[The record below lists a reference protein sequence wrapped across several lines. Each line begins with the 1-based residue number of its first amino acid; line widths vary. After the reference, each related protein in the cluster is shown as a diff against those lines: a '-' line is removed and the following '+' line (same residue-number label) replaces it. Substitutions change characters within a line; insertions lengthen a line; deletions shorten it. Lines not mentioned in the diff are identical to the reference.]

1 MIAPTSIEGAAKLF
15 YQAKINTG
23 DLMKKVFREY
33 IRREWEEN
41 PNQYPGN
48 NGTYRFVLGKPD
60 SATLVEFWIGTGESL
75 DGKTVFGGKDE
86 FTTTTY
92 EWLDT
97 LLDVQSLPHEDDV
110 TYVNFFVPSFVGPA
124 ILLRDKATAI
134 QSWKEMTA
142 VGYERFL

>member
-1 MIAPTSIEGAAKLF
+1 MIAPTSIDGAAKLF

-23 DLMKKVFREY
+23 DLMKKVFKEY
-33 IRREWEEN
+33 IRRTWEEN
-41 PNQYPGN
+41 PAQYTGN

-60 SATLVEFWIGTGESL
+60 SATLVEFWINEYE
-75 DGKTVFGGKDE
+75 KK

-97 LLDVQSLPHEDDV
+97 LLDVQSLPCEDDV
-110 TYVNFFVPSFVGPA
+110 AYVNFFVPSFVGHA
-124 ILLRDKATAI
+124 IPLRDKATAI

>member
-1 MIAPTSIEGAAKLF
+1 MIAPTSMDGAAKLF

-23 DLMKKVFREY
+23 DLMKKVFRQY
-33 IRREWEEN
+33 IQRTWEEN
-41 PNQYPGN
+41 PNQFPGN
-48 NGTYRFVLGKPD
+48 NGVYRFVLGKPD
-60 SATLVEFWIGTGESL
+60 SATLVEFWINESER
-75 DGKTVFGGKDE
+75 K

-110 TYVNFFVPSFVGPA
+110 AYVNFFVPSFVGHA
-124 ILLRDKATAI
+124 IPLRDKATAV

>member
-1 MIAPTSIEGAAKLF
+1 MIAPTSMDGAAKLF

-23 DLMKKVFREY
+23 DLMKKVFRQY

-41 PNQYPGN
+41 PNQFPGN

-60 SATLVEFWIGTGESL
+60 SATLVEFWINESER
-75 DGKTVFGGKDE
+75 K

-110 TYVNFFVPSFVGPA
+110 TYVNFMVPSFVGPA
-124 ILLRDKATAI
+124 ILLRDKAKAVE
-134 QSWKEMTA
+134 SWKEMTA

>member
-1 MIAPTSIEGAAKLF
+1 MIAPTSIDGAAKLF

-23 DLMKKVFREY
+23 DLMKKVFKDY
-33 IRREWEEN
+33 IRRTWEEN
-41 PNQYPGN
+41 MNQFPGN
-48 NGTYRFVLGKPD
+48 NGIHRFVLGKPD
-60 SATLVEFWIGTGESL
+60 SATLVEFWINEYE
-75 DGKTVFGGKDE
+75 KK

-97 LLDVQSLPHEDDV
+97 LLEIQSLPCEDDV
-110 TYVNFFVPSFVGPA
+110 AYVNFNVPSFVGPA
-124 ILLRDKATAI
+124 IPLRDKATAI

>member
-33 IRREWEEN
+33 IRKTWEEN

-60 SATLVEFWIGTGESL
+60 SATLVEFWIVG
-75 DGKTVFGGKDE
+75 DE
-86 FTTTTY
+86 QDDHCTTTTH

-97 LLDVQSLPHEDDV
+97 LLDVQSLPHEDDL
-110 TYVNFFVPSFVGPA
+110 TYVNFMVPSFVGHA
-124 ILLRDKATAI
+124 IPLRDKATAV

>member
-1 MIAPTSIEGAAKLF
+1 MIAPTSLDGAAKLF

-33 IRREWEEN
+33 IRKTWEEN

-48 NGTYRFVLGKPD
+48 NGTYRFVLAKPD
-60 SATLVEFWIGTGESL
+60 SATLVEFWIVG
-75 DGKTVFGGKDE
+75 DE
-86 FTTTTY
+86 QDDHCTTTTY
-92 EWLDT
+92 DWLDT

-110 TYVNFFVPSFVGPA
+110 TYVNFMVPSFVGPA
-124 ILLRDKATAI
+124 VPLRNKAKAVAT
-134 QSWKEMTA
+134 WKEMTA

>member
-1 MIAPTSIEGAAKLF
+1 MIAPTSLDGAAKLF

-33 IRREWEEN
+33 IRKTWEEN

-60 SATLVEFWIGTGESL
+60 SATLVEFWIVG
-75 DGKTVFGGKDE
+75 DE
-86 FTTTTY
+86 QDDHCTTTTY

-97 LLDVQSLPHEDDV
+97 LLDVQSLPHEDDL
-110 TYVNFFVPSFVGPA
+110 TYVNFMVPSFVGHA
-124 ILLRDKATAI
+124 IPLRDKATAV

>member
-1 MIAPTSIEGAAKLF
+1 MIAPASYDDLLGAAKLF

-33 IRREWEEN
+33 IRKTWEEN

-60 SATLVEFWIGTGESL
+60 SATLVEFWIGIEGDL
-75 DGKTVFGGKDE
+75 DGHDE

-92 EWLDT
+92 DWLDT
-97 LLDVQSLPHEDDV
+97 LLDFQSLPHEDDV
-110 TYVNFFVPSFVGPA
+110 TYVNFMVPSFVGPA
-124 ILLRDKATAI
+124 VPLRNKAKAVAT
-134 QSWKEMTA
+134 WKEMTA
-142 VGYERFL
+142 VVYERFL

>member
-1 MIAPTSIEGAAKLF
+1 MIAPTSLDGAAKLF

-33 IRREWEEN
+33 IRKTWEEN
-41 PNQYPGN
+41 PNQFPGN

-60 SATLVEFWIGTGESL
+60 SATLVEFWIVG
-75 DGKTVFGGKDE
+75 DE
-86 FTTTTY
+86 QDEHCTTTTH

-110 TYVNFFVPSFVGPA
+110 TYVNFMVPSFVGPA
-124 ILLRDKATAI
+124 VPLRNKATAVAT
-134 QSWKEMTA
+134 WKEMTA

>member
-1 MIAPTSIEGAAKLF
+1 MIAPTSLDGAAKLF

-33 IRREWEEN
+33 IRKTWEEN

-60 SATLVEFWIGTGESL
+60 SATLVEFWIVG
-75 DGKTVFGGKDE
+75 DE
-86 FTTTTY
+86 QDEHCTTTTH

-110 TYVNFFVPSFVGPA
+110 TYVNFMVPSFVGPA
-124 ILLRDKATAI
+124 VPLRNKAKAVAT
-134 QSWKEMTA
+134 WKEMTA

>member
-1 MIAPTSIEGAAKLF
+1 MIAPTSIDGAAKLF

-23 DLMKKVFREY
+23 DLMRKVFKEY
-33 IRREWEEN
+33 VRREWEEN

-60 SATLVEFWIGTGESL
+60 SATLVEFWINEYE
-75 DGKTVFGGKDE
+75 KE

-110 TYVNFFVPSFVGPA
+110 AYVNFFVPSFVGHA
-124 ILLRDKATAI
+124 IPLRDKATAI

>member
-1 MIAPTSIEGAAKLF
+1 MIAPTSIDGAAKLF

-23 DLMKKVFREY
+23 DLMKKVFKDY
-33 IRREWEEN
+33 IRRTWEEN
-41 PNQYPGN
+41 MNQFPGN
-48 NGTYRFVLGKPD
+48 NGIHRFVLGKPD
-60 SATLVEFWIGTGESL
+60 SATLVEFWINEYE
-75 DGKTVFGGKDE
+75 KE
-86 FTTTTY
+86 FTTTTH

-124 ILLRDKATAI
+124 ILLRDKAKAVE
-134 QSWKEMTA
+134 SWKEMTA

>member
-1 MIAPTSIEGAAKLF
+1 MIAPTSIDGAAKLF

-23 DLMKKVFREY
+23 DLMKKVFKDY
-33 IRREWEEN
+33 IRRTWEEN
-41 PNQYPGN
+41 MNQFPGN
-48 NGTYRFVLGKPD
+48 NGIHRFVLGKPD
-60 SATLVEFWIGTGESL
+60 SATLVEFWINESER
-75 DGKTVFGGKDE
+75 K

-97 LLDVQSLPHEDDV
+97 LLDVQSLPCEDDV
-110 TYVNFFVPSFVGPA
+110 AYVNFMVPSFVGHA
-124 ILLRDKATAI
+124 IPLRDKATAI

>member
-1 MIAPTSIEGAAKLF
+1 MIAPTSIDGAAKLF

-23 DLMKKVFREY
+23 DLMKKVFKDY
-33 IRREWEEN
+33 IRRTWEEN
-41 PNQYPGN
+41 MNQFPGN
-48 NGTYRFVLGKPD
+48 NGIHRFVLGKPD
-60 SATLVEFWIGTGESL
+60 SATLVEFWINEYE
-75 DGKTVFGGKDE
+75 KE

-110 TYVNFFVPSFVGPA
+110 AYVNFNVPSFVGPA
-124 ILLRDKATAI
+124 IPLRDKATAI

>member
-1 MIAPTSIEGAAKLF
+1 MIAPTSIDGAAKLF

-33 IRREWEEN
+33 IQRTWEEN

-60 SATLVEFWIGTGESL
+60 SATLVEFWINESER
-75 DGKTVFGGKDE
+75 K
-86 FTTTTY
+86 FTTTTH

-97 LLDVQSLPHEDDV
+97 LLDIQSLPHEDDV
-110 TYVNFFVPSFVGPA
+110 TYVNFFVPSFVGHA
-124 ILLRDKATAI
+124 IPLRDKATAVE
-134 QSWKEMTA
+134 SWKEMTA

>member
-1 MIAPTSIEGAAKLF
+1 MIAPTSIDGAAKLF

-23 DLMKKVFREY
+23 DLMKKVFKEY
-33 IRREWEEN
+33 IRRTWEEN
-41 PNQYPGN
+41 PAQYTGN

-60 SATLVEFWIGTGESL
+60 SATLVEFWINEYE
-75 DGKTVFGGKDE
+75 KK

-97 LLDVQSLPHEDDV
+97 LLDVQSLPCEDDV
-110 TYVNFFVPSFVGPA
+110 AYVNFMVPSFVGHA
-124 ILLRDKATAI
+124 IPLRDKATAV
-134 QSWKEMTA
+134 QVWKEMTA

>member
-1 MIAPTSIEGAAKLF
+1 MIAPTSLDGAAKLF

-33 IRREWEEN
+33 IRKTWEEN

-60 SATLVEFWIGTGESL
+60 SATLVEFWIVG
-75 DGKTVFGGKDE
+75 DE
-86 FTTTTY
+86 QDDHCTTTTY

-97 LLDVQSLPHEDDV
+97 LLDVQSLPHEDDL
-110 TYVNFFVPSFVGPA
+110 TYVNFMVPSFVGPA
-124 ILLRDKATAI
+124 IPLRDKATAVE
-134 QSWKEMTA
+134 SWKEMTA

>member
-15 YQAKINTG
+15 YQSKINTG
-23 DLMKKVFREY
+23 DLMKKVFKEY
-33 IRREWEEN
+33 IRKTWEEN
-41 PNQYPGN
+41 PHQYPGN

-60 SATLVEFWIGTGESL
+60 SATLVEFWIVG
-75 DGKTVFGGKDE
+75 DGQE
-86 FTTTTY
+86 EYTTTTY

-110 TYVNFFVPSFVGPA
+110 AYVNFFVPSFVGPA
-124 ILLRDKATAI
+124 IPLRDKATAI

>member
-1 MIAPTSIEGAAKLF
+1 MIAPTSLDGAAKLF

-33 IRREWEEN
+33 IRKTWEEN
-41 PNQYPGN
+41 PNQFPGN

-60 SATLVEFWIGTGESL
+60 SATLVEFWIVG
-75 DGKTVFGGKDE
+75 DE
-86 FTTTTY
+86 QDEHCTTTTH

-110 TYVNFFVPSFVGPA
+110 TYVNFMVPSFVGPA
-124 ILLRDKATAI
+124 VPLRNKAKAVAT
-134 QSWKEMTA
+134 WKEMTA

>member
-23 DLMKKVFREY
+23 DLMKKVFKDY
-33 IRREWEEN
+33 IRRTWEEN
-41 PNQYPGN
+41 LNQFPGN
-48 NGTYRFVLGKPD
+48 NGIHRFVLGKPD
-60 SATLVEFWIGTGESL
+60 SATLVEFWINEYE
-75 DGKTVFGGKDE
+75 KK

-110 TYVNFFVPSFVGPA
+110 TYVNFNVPSFVGPA
-124 ILLRDKATAI
+124 IPLRDKATAI

>member
-1 MIAPTSIEGAAKLF
+1 MIAPTSLDGAAKLF

-33 IRREWEEN
+33 IRKTWEEN
-41 PNQYPGN
+41 PNQFPGN

-60 SATLVEFWIGTGESL
+60 SATLVEFWIVG
-75 DGKTVFGGKDE
+75 DE
-86 FTTTTY
+86 QDEHCTTTTH

-97 LLDVQSLPHEDDV
+97 LLDVQSLPHEDDL
-110 TYVNFFVPSFVGPA
+110 TYVNFMVPSFVGHALP
-124 ILLRDKATAI
+124 LRDKATAV

>member
-1 MIAPTSIEGAAKLF
+1 MIAPTSIDGAAKLF

-33 IRREWEEN
+33 IQRTWEEN
-41 PNQYPGN
+41 PSQFPGN
-48 NGTYRFVLGKPD
+48 NGVHRFVLGKPD
-60 SATLVEFWIGTGESL
+60 SATLVEFWINESER
-75 DGKTVFGGKDE
+75 K

-124 ILLRDKATAI
+124 ILLRDKAKAVE
-134 QSWKEMTA
+134 SWKEMTA

>member
-1 MIAPTSIEGAAKLF
+1 MIAPTSIDGAAKLF

-33 IRREWEEN
+33 IQRTWEEN
-41 PNQYPGN
+41 PNQFPGN
-48 NGTYRFVLGKPD
+48 NGVYRFVLGKPD
-60 SATLVEFWIGTGESL
+60 SATLVEFWINESER
-75 DGKTVFGGKDE
+75 K

-110 TYVNFFVPSFVGPA
+110 TYVNFNVPSFVGPA
-124 ILLRDKATAI
+124 ILLRDKATAVE
-134 QSWKEMTA
+134 SWKEMTA

>member
-1 MIAPTSIEGAAKLF
+1 MIAPTSIDGAAKLF

-23 DLMKKVFREY
+23 DLMKKVFKEY
-33 IRREWEEN
+33 IRKTWEEN
-41 PNQYPGN
+41 PHQYPGN

-60 SATLVEFWIGTGESL
+60 SATLVEFWINEYE
-75 DGKTVFGGKDE
+75 KE

-97 LLDVQSLPHEDDV
+97 LLDIQSLPHEDDV
-110 TYVNFFVPSFVGPA
+110 TYVNFNVPSFVGPA
-124 ILLRDKATAI
+124 IPLRDKATAI

>member
-1 MIAPTSIEGAAKLF
+1 MIAPTSMDGAAKLF

-23 DLMKKVFREY
+23 DLMKKVFRQY
-33 IRREWEEN
+33 IQRTWEEN
-41 PNQYPGN
+41 PNQFPGN
-48 NGTYRFVLGKPD
+48 NGVYRFVLGKPD
-60 SATLVEFWIGTGESL
+60 SATLVEFWINESER
-75 DGKTVFGGKDE
+75 K

-110 TYVNFFVPSFVGPA
+110 TYVNFMVPSFVGPA
-124 ILLRDKATAI
+124 ILLRDKATAVE
-134 QSWKEMTA
+134 SWKEMTA

>member
-1 MIAPTSIEGAAKLF
+1 MIAPTSIDGAAKLF

-23 DLMKKVFREY
+23 DLMKKVFKEY
-33 IRREWEEN
+33 IRKTWEEN
-41 PNQYPGN
+41 PHQYPGN
-48 NGTYRFVLGKPD
+48 NGLYRFVLGKPD
-60 SATLVEFWIGTGESL
+60 SATLVEFWINESER
-75 DGKTVFGGKDE
+75 K

-110 TYVNFFVPSFVGPA
+110 TYVNFMVPSFVGHA
-124 ILLRDKATAI
+124 IPLRDKATAVE
-134 QSWKEMTA
+134 SWKEMTA